1 MAYFK
6 LTSLVL
12 FTLRS
17 TQNGVPPFKNP
28 SRRTRPNFAAS
39 FTTSDFVKD
48 FPEPPPSMR
57 KSLCP
62 VKAHIGDIT
71 SVVFP
76 APLESEHV
84 SVLFSPTT
92 THTPRDASGYRVAA

>member
-6 LTSLVL
+6 LTNFVL

-28 SRRTRPNFAAS
+28 SKRTRPNFDES
-39 FTTSDFVKD
+39 LTTSDFVSD
-48 FPEPPPSMR
+48 LPDPAPSIR

-62 VKAHIGDIT
+62 VSAHIGDIT
-71 SVVFP
+71 NVVFP

-84 SVLFSPTT
+84 SDWFSPTT
-92 THTPRDASGYRVAA
+92 THTPLAPSG